1 MNYIEERILFND
13 ICRCH
18 DEQWEPRHRCLRWIQ
33 RDQYHCGDGSEPSYT
48 SHATTLKPGWIPH
61 TMICDDF
68 IHARTTTDA
77 LASMGKAGQLV
88 AAWIEGDISRIT
100 PKRCPSCKYHC
111 DVHGERHCAESFDTA
126 V

>member
-1 MNYIEERILFND
+1 MNYIEERILSND

-18 DEQWEPRHRCLRWIQ
+18 DAQCEARHRCLRWIQ
-33 RDQYHCGDGSEPSYT
+33 RDQQHNAGKHSYM
-48 SHATTLKPGWIPH
+48 SHATTLKPGWVPH
-61 TMICDDF
+61 TTVCDNF

-77 LASMGKAGQLV
+77 LASKGKAGQLV

-100 PKRCPSCKYHC
+100 PKRCPSCKHHC
-111 DVHGERHCAESFDTA
+111 DIHGARHCAEDE